1 MSRPI
6 VTFTTDFGLA
16 DTYVAEMKAAVL
28 GENPDATLVDVTHL
42 IRPQDVM
49 GGSLALSRALNAFP
63 KGTIHVG
70 VVDPGVGTKRRIL
83 VVKINRQRVI
93 CPDNG
98 MITWAWR
105 MDPDAKAYQLT
116 WEPKHFSATFH
127 GRDIM
132 APAAGMLSRG
142 KPIKALAKRVDQIEL
157 LNIGP
162 ATSRKGEIIYIDH
175 FGNCITNILGHP
187 GAGFIRAGKKS
198 IGVQRTY
205 GNVPKGKPLALIGSA
220 GLLEIA
226 IRDGNAAKTL
236 GLRVGHEVII
246 G

>member
-1 MSRPI
+1 MRRPI
-6 VTFTTDFGLA
+6 VTLTTDFGLS

-28 GENPDATLVDVTHL
+28 RENPDVNLIDVTHL
-42 IRPQDVM
+42 IRPQDVVA
-49 GGSLALSRALNAFP
+49 GSITLWRALNSFP
-63 KGTIHVG
+63 RGTIHVG
-70 VVDPGVGTKRRIL
+70 VVDPGVGTRRRIL
-83 VVKINRQRVI
+83 IIKINGQRVI

-105 MDPDAKAYQLT
+105 MHPEAKAYQLT
-116 WEPKHFSATFH
+116 WMPEHFSATFH

-132 APAAGMLSRG
+132 APVAGMLSCG
-142 KPIKALAKRVDQIEL
+142 TPVKSMAKRIKELEL
-157 LNIGP
+157 LDIVPSKSG
-162 ATSRKGEIIYIDH
+162 RGQIIHIDH
-175 FGNCITNILGHP
+175 FGNATTNIVGHP
-187 GAGFIRAGKKS
+187 GSGRIRAGRKT